1 MKKNSVQILLFIVMS
16 VLILLLSNF
25 FVQGTLQLLIG
36 NINNYMLAIGM
47 NVFANFLSLVIFY
60 FFIIAVE
67 EKYVLSKVQCK
78 MLLGCC
84 VLLYLLPLIWHIIT
98 LHKVYVSYI
107 INAVITFFVVN
118 QILNKK
124 MLERKKKDGN

>member
-1 MKKNSVQILLFIVMS
+1 MKKNSVQILLFIVML

-67 EKYVLSKVQCK
+67 EKYVLSKLQCK
-78 MLLGCC
+78 ILLGSC
-84 VLLYLLPLIWHIIT
+84 VLLHLLPLIWYIIT
-98 LHKVYVSYI
+98 LHKVYVSYS
-107 INAVITFFVVN
+107 INAVITFFVVDKL
-118 QILNKK
+118 LNKK